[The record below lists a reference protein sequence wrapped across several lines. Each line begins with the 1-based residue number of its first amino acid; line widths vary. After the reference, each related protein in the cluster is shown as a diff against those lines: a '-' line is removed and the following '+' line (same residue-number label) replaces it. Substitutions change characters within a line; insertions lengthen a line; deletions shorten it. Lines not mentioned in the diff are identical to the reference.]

1 MEYKWTVWS
10 IVVIGSLMSA
20 IDSTI
25 VILAILPI
33 AEDLRTDYITI
44 IWVIVAYILVNTSL
58 MLSLGRI
65 ADIYGRKR
73 LYNVGFVV
81 FIIGSALSGFST
93 SGIMLVMFRAIQGI
107 GAALLTSNSFALIS
121 EVFPPNERGK
131 AFGLNSIVWGTGSV
145 LGIILG
151 GIIITY
157 TTWRVIFFINVPIG
171 AAGTYLAYRFIR
183 SSQIRTMN
191 ESFDIIAAIFF
202 TAGLLF
208 ALLGATWGLLYAW
221 SNLITY
227 LFFVLSPVFFLLF
240 IIYEVRVSKDPI
252 VDFNMFKNRIFSF
265 SVTVGLLQSL
275 ALFSVNYLLM
285 FFFEG
290 IVGLPIITAAYLILP
305 MALMSA
311 IVGPYAGR
319 LSDKVGARVVGTAG
333 LVVQALAL
341 LLLTQ
346 LTITTSIYQVALIE
360 GIYGIGGG
368 MFWPANTSAIM
379 SSSNRERYGIASGIM
394 NTFRNTGMVLSFVV
408 ALVSATS
415 VIPAYLV
422 YQMFVGTL
430 YGKLSLEL
438 SGAYLAGQK
447 FAFIISIVLLIAA
460 ALLSSVRGVPKTH
473 DNPVHAKN
481 LSNNVASTHQN
492 LTPKRS

>member
-10 IVVIGSLMSA
+10 VVVIGSLMSA

-44 IWVIVAYILVNTSL
+44 VWVIVAYILVNTSL

-151 GIIITY
+151 GLIITY
-157 TTWRVIFFINVPIG
+157 TTWRMIFFINVPIG
-171 AAGTYLAYRFIR
+171 LAGTYLAYRFIR
-183 SSQIRTMN
+183 SSQIRALN
-191 ESFDIIAAIFF
+191 ESFDITAAISF

-208 ALLGATWGLLYAW
+208 ALLGATWGLLYSW
-221 SNLITY
+221 NNLFTY
-227 LFFVLSPVFFLLF
+227 LFFGLSPVFFFLF
-240 IIYEVRVSKDPI
+240 IINEAKFSKDPI
-252 VDFNMFKNRIFSF
+252 VDLSMFKNRIFSF

-290 IVGLPIITAAYLILP
+290 IIGLPIITAAYLILP

-311 IVGPYAGR
+311 IVGPFAGR
-319 LSDKVGARVVGTAG
+319 ISDRVGARIVGTVG

-346 LTITTSIYQVALIE
+346 LTVTTSIYQVALIE

-379 SSSNRERYGIASGIM
+379 SSSSRERYGIASGIM

-430 YGKLSLEL
+430 YGKLSLAL
-438 SGAYLAGQK
+438 SGAYLAGQR
-447 FAFIISIVLLIAA
+447 FAFIISIVLLIVA
-460 ALLSSVRGVPKTH
+460 ALMSSARGASKIQVKA
-473 DNPVHAKN
+473 VYAKK
-481 LSNNVASTHQN
+481 SQ
-492 LTPKRS
+492 

>member
-1 MEYKWTVWS
+1 
-10 IVVIGSLMSA
+10 MSA

-44 IWVIVAYILVNTSL
+44 VWVIVAYILVNTSL

-65 ADIYGRKR
+65 SDIYGRKR

-81 FIIGSALSGFST
+81 FIIGSALSGLST
-93 SGIMLVMFRAIQGI
+93 SGIMLVAFRAVQGI

-121 EVFPPNERGK
+121 EAFPPNERGK
-131 AFGLNSIVWGTGSV
+131 AFGMNSIVWGAGSV

-151 GIIITY
+151 GVIITY
-157 TTWRVIFFINVPIG
+157 TTWRMIFFINVPIG
-171 AAGTYLAYRFIR
+171 IAGTYLAYRYIR
-183 SSQIRTMN
+183 PGQGRASG
-191 ESFDIIAAIFF
+191 ESFDIPAAVLF

-208 ALLGATWGLLYAW
+208 ALLGATWGLLYSW
-221 SNLITY
+221 SDPLTY
-227 LFFVLSPVFFLLF
+227 AFFTLSPAAFALF
-240 IIYEVRVSKDPI
+240 AVYELRFSRDPI
-252 VDFNMFKNRIFSF
+252 VDFSMFRNRVFSL

-311 IVGPYAGR
+311 AVGPFAGR
-319 LSDKVGARVVGTAG
+319 LSDRAGARVVGTAG
-333 LVVQALAL
+333 LAIQAFAL
-341 LLLTQ
+341 FLLTR
-346 LTITTSIYQVALIE
+346 ITPGTSLYIVALIE
-360 GIYGIGGG
+360 AIYGVGGG

-379 SSSNRERYGIASGIM
+379 SSSARERYGVASGIM

-422 YQMFVGTL
+422 YEMFVGTL
-430 YGKLSLEL
+430 TGRLSPALA
-438 SGAYLAGQK
+438 GAYLAGQR
-447 FAFIISIVLLIAA
+447 FAFLISI
-460 ALLSSVRGVPKTH
+460 ALLVVAAVMSSVRGAEERTRAQVK
-473 DNPVHAKN
+473 AR
-481 LSNNVASTHQN
+481 AGA
-492 LTPKRS
+492 

>member
-10 IVVIGSLMSA
+10 VVVLGSLMA
-20 IDSTI
+20 AVDSTI

-44 IWVIVAYILVNTSL
+44 IWVIVAYLLVNTSL

-65 ADIYGRKR
+65 ADIFGRKR
-73 LYNVGFVV
+73 LYNLGFVI

-93 SGIMLVMFRAIQGI
+93 SGLMLVGFRAIQGI

-121 EVFPPNERGK
+121 EVFPPQERGK

-157 TTWRVIFFINVPIG
+157 TTWRMIFFINVPIG
-171 AAGTYLAYRFIR
+171 IVGTYLAYRFIR
-183 SSQIRTMN
+183 RGNDSGAKR
-191 ESFDIIAAIFF
+191 ESFDIVAAIAF
-202 TAGLLF
+202 TGGLLF
-208 ALLGATWGLLYAW
+208 LLLGATWGLLYSWADP
-221 SNLITY
+221 LT
-227 LFFVLSPVFFLLF
+227 LAFFILSPISFAIFAL
-240 IIYEVRVSKDPI
+240 YEIKLSRDPI
-252 VDFNMFKNRIFSF
+252 IDFRMFRNRTFTF

-305 MALMSA
+305 MALMTSV
-311 IVGPYAGR
+311 VGPFAGR
-319 LSDKVGARVVGTAG
+319 WSDRVGARVIGTVGLAIQAVA
-333 LVVQALAL
+333 LVLLAA
-341 LLLTQ
+341 
-346 LTITTSIYQVALIE
+346 LTINTSIYVVAAIE

-379 SSSNRERYGIASGIM
+379 SSSSRERYGVASGVM
-394 NTFRNTGMVLSFVV
+394 NTFRNTGMVLSFVL
-408 ALVSATS
+408 ALVAATS
-415 VIPAYLV
+415 VIPSILV
-422 YQMFVGTL
+422 YKLFVGTL
-430 YGKLSLEL
+430 SGKLSISLSMAYL
-438 SGAYLAGQK
+438 SGQR
-447 FAFIISIVLLIAA
+447 FAFLVSTVLLLVAVA
-460 ALLSSVRGVPKTH
+460 MSSVRGRPAFQDKAVNQRTPATQRT
-473 DNPVHAKN
+473 PV
-481 LSNNVASTHQN
+481 
-492 LTPKRS
+492 KRD

>member
-1 MEYKWTVWS
+1 M
-10 IVVIGSLMSA
+10 
-20 IDSTI
+20 
-25 VILAILPI
+25 
-33 AEDLRTDYITI
+33 
-44 IWVIVAYILVNTSL
+44 
-58 MLSLGRI
+58 
-65 ADIYGRKR
+65 
-73 LYNVGFVV
+73 GFVV

-157 TTWRVIFFINVPIG
+157 TTWRMIFFINVPIG
-171 AAGTYLAYRFIR
+171 LAGTYLAYKFIH
-183 SSQIRTMN
+183 SSQVRALN
-191 ESFDIIAAIFF
+191 ESFDITAAISF

-208 ALLGATWGLLYAW
+208 ALLGATWGLLYSW
-221 SNLITY
+221 NNLFTY
-227 LFFVLSPVFFLLF
+227 MFFGLSPVFFLLF
-240 IIYEVRVSKDPI
+240 IIYEVRFSKDPI
-252 VDFNMFKNRIFSF
+252 IDFGMFKNRIFSF

-290 IVGLPIITAAYLILP
+290 IIGLPIITAAYLILP

-311 IVGPYAGR
+311 IVGPFAGR
-319 LSDKVGARVVGTAG
+319 LSDRVGARVVGTAG
-333 LVVQALAL
+333 LVIQAVAL

-346 LTITTSIYQVALIE
+346 LTVITSIYQVALIE

-379 SSSNRERYGIASGIM
+379 SSSSRERYGIASGIM

-430 YGKLSLEL
+430 YGKLSLAL
-438 SGAYLAGQK
+438 SGAYLAGQR
-447 FAFIISIVLLIAA
+447 FAFIISIILLIVA
-460 ALLSSVRGVPKTH
+460 ALMSSARGTSQIKVK
-473 DNPVHAKN
+473 PVFAKK
-481 LSNNVASTHQN
+481 SQ
-492 LTPKRS
+492 

>member
-10 IVVIGSLMSA
+10 VVVIGSLMA
-20 IDSTI
+20 AVDSTI

-73 LYNVGFVV
+73 LYNFGFIV

-93 SGIMLVMFRAIQGI
+93 SGLMLVGFRAVQGI

-121 EVFPPNERGK
+121 EVFPPQERGK

-151 GIIITY
+151 GLIITY
-157 TTWRVIFFINVPIG
+157 TTWRMIFFINVPIG
-171 AAGTYLAYRFIR
+171 AAGTYLAYRFIKR
-183 SSQIRTMN
+183 SNGNGGRR
-191 ESFDIIAAIFF
+191 ESFDIIAAISF
-202 TAGLLF
+202 TGGLLF
-208 ALLGATWGLLYAW
+208 ALLGATWGLLYSWTDPLTLA
-221 SNLITY
+221 
-227 LFFVLSPVFFLLF
+227 FFILSPISFAIFAF
-240 IIYEVRVSKDPI
+240 YEMRLSKDPI
-252 VDFNMFKNRIFSF
+252 IDFRMFRNRVFSF

-305 MALMSA
+305 MALMSSV
-311 IVGPYAGR
+311 IGPFAGR
-319 LSDKVGARVVGTAG
+319 WSDRVGARIIGTVGLAIQAVA
-333 LVVQALAL
+333 LVLLAM
-341 LLLTQ
+341 LT
-346 LTITTSIYQVALIE
+346 LHTSIYDVAAIE
-360 GIYGIGGG
+360 AIYGVGGG

-379 SSSNRERYGIASGIM
+379 SSSSRERYGVASGVM
-394 NTFRNTGMVLSFVV
+394 NTFRNTGMVMSFVL
-408 ALVSATS
+408 ALVAATS
-415 VIPAYLV
+415 VIPSAIVYRLFVGNLSGRLSVSLSMAYL
-422 YQMFVGTL
+422 
-430 YGKLSLEL
+430 
-438 SGAYLAGQK
+438 SGQR
-447 FAFIISIVLLIAA
+447 FAFLISTVLLLAA
-460 ALLSSVRGVPKTH
+460 VAMSSVRGKPLYQDGGAFNRQV
-473 DNPVHAKN
+473 
-481 LSNNVASTHQN
+481 SNASSDH
-492 LTPKRS
+492 K

>member
-10 IVVIGSLMSA
+10 VVVIGSLMSA

-65 ADIYGRKR
+65 ADIYGRKK
-73 LYNVGFVV
+73 LYNIGFIV
-81 FIIGSALSGFST
+81 FIIGSAISGLSTTGL
-93 SGIMLVMFRAIQGI
+93 MLVMFRAIQGI

-121 EVFPPNERGK
+121 EVFPPKERGK

-157 TTWRVIFFINVPIG
+157 TTWRMIFYINVPIG
-171 AAGTYLAYRFIR
+171 IAGTYLAYKYIH
-183 SSQIRTMN
+183 SNNSTISD
-191 ESFDIIAAIFF
+191 ESFDIIAAISF
-202 TAGLLF
+202 TLGLLF
-208 ALLGATWGLLYAW
+208 VLLGATWGLIYSWTDPL
-221 SNLITY
+221 TY
-227 LFFVLSPVFFLLF
+227 MFFALSPIFFLTF
-240 IIYEVRVSKDPI
+240 IIYEIRFSKDPI
-252 VDFNMFKNRIFSF
+252 IDFKMFKNRVFTF
-265 SVTVGLLQSL
+265 SVTVGLMQSL

-290 IVGLPIITAAYLILP
+290 IIGLPIITAAYLILP
-305 MALMSA
+305 MAIMSA
-311 IVGPYAGR
+311 IVGPFAGR
-319 LSDKVGARVVGTAG
+319 LSDRVGARIIGTAG
-333 LVVQALAL
+333 LLIQALAL
-341 LLLTQ
+341 IMLAGLTVN
-346 LTITTSIYQVALIE
+346 TSIYQVAAIE

-379 SSSNRERYGIASGIM
+379 SSSSRERYGIASGIM
-394 NTFRNTGMVLSFVV
+394 NTFRNTGMVLSFVISLV
-408 ALVSATS
+408 AATS
-415 VIPAYLV
+415 VIPAYIV
-422 YQMFVGTL
+422 YKMFVGTL

-438 SGAYLAGQK
+438 SGAYLSGQR
-447 FAFIISIVLLIAA
+447 FAFIISIILLLIAA
-460 ALLSSVRGVPKTH
+460 IMSSIRGTYAKSANPKF
-473 DNPVHAKN
+473 
-481 LSNNVASTHQN
+481 
-492 LTPKRS
+492 

>member
-10 IVVIGSLMSA
+10 VVVIGSLMSA

-81 FIIGSALSGFST
+81 FIIGSALSGLST
-93 SGIMLVMFRAIQGI
+93 SGLMLVGFRAVQGI

-121 EVFPPNERGK
+121 EVFPANERGK

-151 GIIITY
+151 GVIITY
-157 TTWRVIFFINVPIG
+157 TTWRMIFFINVPIG
-171 AAGTYLAYRFIR
+171 IAGTYLAYRYIQSR
-183 SSQIRTMN
+183 QGRAAN
-191 ESFDIIAAIFF
+191 ESFDILAAISF

-208 ALLGATWGLLYAW
+208 ALLGATWGLLYSW
-221 SNLITY
+221 KDPTTY
-227 LFFVLSPVFFLLF
+227 LFFGLSPAFFLLF
-240 IIYEVRVSKDPI
+240 IVYESKFSKDPI
-252 VDFNMFKNRIFSF
+252 VDFSMFRNRIFSF

-311 IVGPYAGR
+311 AVGPFAGR
-319 LSDKVGARVVGTAG
+319 LSDRVGARVVGTAG
-333 LVVQALAL
+333 LAIQAFAL

-346 LTITTSIYQVALIE
+346 LTVSTSIYQVAFIE
-360 GIYGIGGG
+360 AIYGVGGG

-379 SSSNRERYGIASGIM
+379 SSSSRERYGIASGIM

-408 ALVSATS
+408 ALVAATS

-438 SGAYLAGQK
+438 SGAYLGGQR
-447 FAFIISIVLLIAA
+447 FAFIISI
-460 ALLSSVRGVPKTH
+460 ALLVVAAVMSSARGTRAAVQ
-473 DNPVHAKN
+473 AKKP
-481 LSNNVASTHQN
+481 Q
-492 LTPKRS
+492 

>member
-1 MEYKWTVWS
+1 MIATAIMEYKWTVWS
-10 IVVIGSLMSA
+10 VVVIGSLMSA

-58 MLSLGRI
+58 ILSLGRI
-65 ADIYGRKR
+65 SDIYGRKR

-81 FIIGSALSGFST
+81 FIIGSALSAFST

-121 EVFPPNERGK
+121 EVFPPRERGN

-157 TTWRVIFFINVPIG
+157 TTWRMIFLINVPIG
-171 AAGTYLAYRFIR
+171 ILGTYMAYRFIR
-183 SSQIRTMN
+183 VNPVKGSK
-191 ESFDIIAAIFF
+191 ESFDIIAAIAF
-202 TAGLLF
+202 TLGLLS
-208 ALLGATWGLLYAW
+208 ALLGATWGLLYSW
-221 SNLITY
+221 SNMFTY
-227 LFFVLSPVFFLLF
+227 LFFALSPIFLLLF
-240 IIYEVRVSKDPI
+240 VLYEAKFSKDPI
-252 VDFNMFKNRIFSF
+252 INFSMFKNRIFSF

-305 MALMSA
+305 MALMSS
-311 IVGPYAGR
+311 IIGPFAGR
-319 LSDKVGARVVGTAG
+319 LSDKVGARIIGTVG
-333 LVVQALAL
+333 LIIQALAL
-341 LLLTQ
+341 LMLTQ
-346 LTITTSIYQVALIE
+346 LTINTTIYQVAAIE

-379 SSSNRERYGIASGIM
+379 SSSSRDRYGVASGIM

-422 YQMFVGTL
+422 YQMFIGNL
-430 YGKLSLEL
+430 SGKLSLEL
-438 SGAYLAGQK
+438 SGAYLTGQR
-447 FAFIISIVLLIAA
+447 FAFIISIILLAIAA
-460 ALLSSVRGVPKTH
+460 IMSSVRGKY
-473 DNPVHAKN
+473 NEQM
-481 LSNNVASTHQN
+481 STA
-492 LTPKRS
+492 LTKKL

>member
-10 IVVIGSLMSA
+10 VVVIGSLMSA

-157 TTWRVIFFINVPIG
+157 TTWRMIFFINVPIG
-171 AAGTYLAYRFIR
+171 LAGTYLAYKFIH
-183 SSQIRTMN
+183 SSQVRALN
-191 ESFDIIAAIFF
+191 ESFDITAAISF

-208 ALLGATWGLLYAW
+208 ALLGATWGLLYSW
-221 SNLITY
+221 NNLFTY
-227 LFFVLSPVFFLLF
+227 MFFGLSPVFFLLF
-240 IIYEVRVSKDPI
+240 IIYEVRFSKDPI
-252 VDFNMFKNRIFSF
+252 IDFGMFKNRIFSF

-290 IVGLPIITAAYLILP
+290 IIGLPIITAAYLILP

-311 IVGPYAGR
+311 IVGPFAGR
-319 LSDKVGARVVGTAG
+319 LSDRVGARVVGTAG
-333 LVVQALAL
+333 LVIQAVAL

-346 LTITTSIYQVALIE
+346 LTVITSIYQVALIE

-379 SSSNRERYGIASGIM
+379 SSSSRERYGIASGIM

-430 YGKLSLEL
+430 YGKLSLAL
-438 SGAYLAGQK
+438 SGAYLAGQR
-447 FAFIISIVLLIAA
+447 FAFIISIILLIVA
-460 ALLSSVRGVPKTH
+460 ALMSSARGTSQIKVK
-473 DNPVHAKN
+473 PVFAKK
-481 LSNNVASTHQN
+481 SQ
-492 LTPKRS
+492 